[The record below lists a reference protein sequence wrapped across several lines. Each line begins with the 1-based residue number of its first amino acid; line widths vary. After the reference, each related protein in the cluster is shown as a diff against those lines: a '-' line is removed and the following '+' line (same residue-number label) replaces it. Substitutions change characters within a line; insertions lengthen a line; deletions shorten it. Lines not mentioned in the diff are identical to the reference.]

1 MNILYKAIS
10 DVGRKR
16 SANEDSF
23 FADPELKLFVVADG
37 MGGHAAGEVA
47 SKIAVESIQEFIR
60 FTNDDKDITWPYE
73 YDETLS
79 LAGNRLKTAIQSAHA
94 RVLEATSQKK
104 EFQGMATTVVSILL
118 TDSKAQVAHVGDS
131 RAYLIRDGKLI
142 QLTSDHSWVNE
153 QLRTG
158 AITSAQARNH
168 PYRNIVTRA
177 LGGPNPV
184 DVDVAEEPLQEGD
197 IILLCSD
204 GLNTMISDD
213 DILEIVDRNKADLE
227 KAGEELIQTAN
238 QNGGEDNV
246 TAILVKYHA
255 ENSVMSVE

>member
-1 MNILYKAIS
+1 MNISYKAIS

-16 SANEDSF
+16 SANEDNY
-23 FADPELKLFVVADG
+23 FADGELNLFVVADG

-47 SKIAVESIQEFIR
+47 SKIAVESIQDFVR
-60 FTNDDKDITWPYE
+60 NTSADRDITWPYE
-73 YDETLS
+73 FDETLS
-79 LAGNRLKTAIQSAHA
+79 MAGNRLKSAIQTAHA
-94 RVLEATSQKK
+94 KVLEVTSQKK
-104 EFQGMATTVVSILL
+104 EFQGMATTVVSILVENA
-118 TDSKAQVAHVGDS
+118 KAQVAHVGDS
-131 RAYLIRDGKLI
+131 RAYLVREGKLI

-158 AITSAQARNH
+158 AITSQQARNH

-184 DVDVAEEPLQEGD
+184 DVDVTEEPMQEGD

-204 GLNTMISDD
+204 GLNTMITDENIL
-213 DILEIVDRNKADLE
+213 DIVHRNKEDLDL
-227 KAGEELIQTAN
+227 ACQELINTAN

-246 TAILVKYHA
+246 TAILIKYNG
-255 ENSVMSVE
+255 E

>member
-1 MNILYKAIS
+1 MSITFKAIS

-16 SANEDSF
+16 TANEDNYL
-23 FADPELKLFVVADG
+23 ADGDLKLFVVADG

-47 SKIAVESIQEFIR
+47 SKIAVESIQDFIR
-60 FTNDDKDITWPYE
+60 FTSNDKEITWPYE
-73 YDETLS
+73 FDETLS
-79 LAGNRLKTAIQSAHA
+79 MAGNRLKCAIQTAHA
-94 RVLEATSQKK
+94 KVLETTSQRK
-104 EFQGMATTVVSILL
+104 EFQGMATTVVGILVEN
-118 TDSKAQVAHVGDS
+118 SKAEVAHVGDS
-131 RAYLIRDGKLI
+131 RAYMIRDGKLI

-184 DVDVAEEPLQEGD
+184 DVDVSEEAMREGD

-204 GLNTMISDD
+204 GLNTMITDEE
-213 DILEIVDRNKADLE
+213 ILEIVSRNLEDLDKACQDL
-227 KAGEELIQTAN
+227 ITTAN
-238 QNGGEDNV
+238 QHGGEDNV
-246 TAILVKYHA
+246 TAILVKY
-255 ENSVMSVE
+255 NG

>member
-1 MNILYKAIS
+1 MKIIYHALS

-16 SANEDSF
+16 SANEDSYL
-23 FADPELKLFVVADG
+23 ADGKLQLFVVADG

-47 SKIAVESIQEFIR
+47 SRIAVESIEDFI
-60 FTNDDKDITWPYE
+60 TYTSNDKEITWPFE
-73 YDETLS
+73 FDETLS
-79 LAGNRLKTAIQSAHA
+79 MAGNRLKSAIQTAHA
-94 RVLEATSQKK
+94 KVLEATSQKK
-104 EFQGMATTVVSILL
+104 EFQGMATTVVAVLVE
-118 TDSKAQVAHVGDS
+118 DGKAQVAHVGDS
-131 RAYLIRDGKLI
+131 RAYMVREGKLI

-158 AITSAQARNH
+158 AITSQQARNH

-184 DVDVAEEPLQEGD
+184 DVDVSEEPLQKSD

-204 GLNTMISDD
+204 GLNTMITDEQIL
-213 DILEIVDRNKADLE
+213 DILTRNQDDLE
-227 KAGEELIQTAN
+227 KACQELISTAN

-246 TAILVKYHA
+246 TAVLVKR
-255 ENSVMSVE
+255 EE

>member
-1 MNILYKAIS
+1 MNISYKAIS

-16 SANEDSF
+16 SANEDSYY
-23 FADPELKLFVVADG
+23 ADGDLNLFVVADG

-47 SKIAVESIQEFIR
+47 SKVAVESIQDFIKN
-60 FTNDDKDITWPYE
+60 TNADRDITWPYE
-73 YDETLS
+73 FDETLS
-79 LAGNRLKTAIQSAHA
+79 MAGNRLKSAIQTAHA
-94 RVLEATSQKK
+94 KVLEVTSQKK
-104 EFQGMATTVVSILL
+104 EFQGMATTVVSILVENG
-118 TDSKAQVAHVGDS
+118 KAQVAHVGDS
-131 RAYLIRDGKLI
+131 RAYLVREGKLI

-158 AITSAQARNH
+158 AITSQQARNH

-184 DVDVAEEPLQEGD
+184 DVDVTEEPMQAGD

-204 GLNTMISDD
+204 GLNTMITDEN
-213 DILEIVDRNKADLE
+213 ILEIIDRNKADLDQ
-227 KAGEELIQTAN
+227 ACQELINTAN

-246 TAILVKYHA
+246 TAILVKYEGA
-255 ENSVMSVE
+255 

>member
-1 MNILYKAIS
+1 MKILYKAIS

-16 SANEDSF
+16 SANEDSY
-23 FADPELKLFVVADG
+23 FADGDLNLFVVADG

-47 SKIAVESIQEFIR
+47 SKIAVESIQDFVR
-60 FTNDDKDITWPYE
+60 FTNNDKDITWPYE
-73 YDETLS
+73 FDESLS
-79 LAGNRLKTAIQSAHA
+79 MAGNRLKTAIQSAHA
-94 RVLEATSQKK
+94 KVLEATSQKK
-104 EFQGMATTVVSILL
+104 EFQGMATTVVAILVN
-118 TDSKAQVAHVGDS
+118 DEKAQVAHVGDS
-131 RAYLIRDGKLI
+131 RAYMVREDRLI

-158 AITSAQARNH
+158 AITSQQARNH

-184 DVDVAEEPLQEGD
+184 DVDVNEEPLQDGD

-204 GLNTMISDD
+204 GLNTMITDE
-213 DILEIVDRNKADLE
+213 DILSIIARNKENIEA
-227 KAGEELIQTAN
+227 ACQELINTAN

-246 TAILVKYHA
+246 TSILVKFQA
-255 ENSVMSVE
+255 

>member
-1 MNILYKAIS
+1 MTITYKAIS

-16 SANEDSF
+16 SANEDSY
-23 FADPELKLFVVADG
+23 FADGDLNLFVVADG

-47 SKIAVESIQEFIR
+47 SKIAVEAIQDFIR
-60 FTNDDKDITWPYE
+60 FTNNDKDITWPYE
-73 YDETLS
+73 FDESLS
-79 LAGNRLKTAIQSAHA
+79 MAGNRIKTAIQSAHA
-94 RVLEATSQKK
+94 KVLEATSQKK
-104 EFQGMATTVVSILL
+104 EFQGMATTVVAILVNGE
-118 TDSKAQVAHVGDS
+118 KAQVAHVGDS
-131 RAYLIRDGKLI
+131 RAYMVREDRLI

-158 AITSAQARNH
+158 AITSQQARNH

-184 DVDVAEEPLQEGD
+184 DVDVNEEPLQDGD

-204 GLNTMISDD
+204 GLNTMILDE
-213 DILEIVDRNKADLE
+213 DILSIINRNKEDIEA
-227 KAGEELIQTAN
+227 ACQELITTAN

-246 TAILVKYHA
+246 TSILVKYNA
-255 ENSVMSVE
+255 

>member
-1 MNILYKAIS
+1 MKITYKAIS

-16 SANEDSF
+16 SANEDSY
-23 FADPELKLFVVADG
+23 FADSELSLFVVADG

-47 SKIAVESIQEFIR
+47 SKIAVESIQDFIR
-60 FTNDDKDITWPYE
+60 FTNSDKDITWPYE
-73 YDETLS
+73 FDETLS
-79 LAGNRLKTAIQSAHA
+79 MAGNRLKTAIQSAHA
-94 RVLEATSQKK
+94 KVLEATSQKK
-104 EFQGMATTVVSILL
+104 EFQGMATTVVSILMDD
-118 TDSKAQVAHVGDS
+118 TKAEVAHVGDS
-131 RAYLIRDGKLI
+131 RAYLVRGDRLI

-158 AITSAQARNH
+158 AITSQQARNH

-184 DVDVAEEPLQEGD
+184 DVDVTEEPMQDGD

-204 GLNTMISDD
+204 GLNTMIPDEEILSIVAKSRDD
-213 DILEIVDRNKADLE
+213 LDKAC
-227 KAGEELIQTAN
+227 EELINTAN

-246 TAILVKYHA
+246 TAILVKYH
-255 ENSVMSVE
+255 S

>member
-1 MNILYKAIS
+1 MKISYKAIS

-16 SANEDSF
+16 SANEDSY
-23 FADPELKLFVVADG
+23 FADGELNLFVVADG

-47 SKIAVESIQEFIR
+47 SKVAVETILDFIR
-60 FTNDDKDITWPYE
+60 NTSNDKDITWPYE
-73 YDETLS
+73 FDETLS
-79 LAGNRLKTAIQSAHA
+79 MAGNRLKSAIQSAHA
-94 RVLEATSQKK
+94 KVLEVTSQKK
-104 EFQGMATTVVSILL
+104 EFQGMATTVVSILVENG
-118 TDSKAQVAHVGDS
+118 KAQVAHVGDS
-131 RAYLIRDGKLI
+131 RAYMVRDGTLI

-158 AITSAQARNH
+158 AITSQQARNH

-184 DVDVAEEPLQEGD
+184 DVDVTEEPMREGD

-204 GLNTMISDD
+204 GLNTMITDEQ
-213 DILEIVDRNKADLE
+213 ILEIISRSGNDIGQACQ
-227 KAGEELIQTAN
+227 ELVNTAN

-246 TAILVKYHA
+246 TAILIRDDSA
-255 ENSVMSVE
+255 E

>member
-1 MNILYKAIS
+1 MNISFKAIS

-16 SANEDSF
+16 SANEDSY
-23 FADPELKLFVVADG
+23 FADGDLNLFVVADG

-47 SKIAVESIQEFIR
+47 SKIAVESIQDFVR
-60 FTNDDKDITWPYE
+60 FTNNDKDITWPYE
-73 YDETLS
+73 FDESLS
-79 LAGNRLKTAIQSAHA
+79 MAGNRLKTAIQSAHA
-94 RVLEATSQKK
+94 KVLEATSQKK
-104 EFQGMATTVVSILL
+104 EFQGMATTVVAILVN
-118 TDSKAQVAHVGDS
+118 DERAQVAHVGDS
-131 RAYLIRDGKLI
+131 RAYMVREDRLI

-158 AITSAQARNH
+158 AITSQQARNH

-184 DVDVAEEPLQEGD
+184 DVDVNEEPLQDGD

-204 GLNTMISDD
+204 GLNTMITDE
-213 DILEIVDRNKADLE
+213 DILNIIARNKEDIDA
-227 KAGEELIQTAN
+227 ACQELISTAN

-246 TAILVKYHA
+246 TSILVKFHA
-255 ENSVMSVE
+255 

>member
-1 MNILYKAIS
+1 MNITFKATS

-23 FADPELKLFVVADG
+23 FVDPELNLFVVADG

-47 SKIAVESIQEFIR
+47 SKIAVDSIQEFVR
-60 FTNDDKDITWPYE
+60 FTNNDKEITWPYE
-73 YDETLS
+73 YDESLS
-79 LAGNRLKTAIQSAHA
+79 LAGNRIKTAIQSAHA
-94 RVLEATSQKK
+94 KVLEATAQKK
-104 EFQGMATTVVSILL
+104 EFQGMATTVVSILMA
-118 TDSKAQVAHVGDS
+118 DGKALIAHVGDS
-131 RAYLIRDGKLI
+131 RAYLVRDEKLI

-158 AITSAQARNH
+158 AITSQQARSH

-184 DVDVAEEPLQEGD
+184 EVDVTEEEMQDGD
-197 IILLCSD
+197 TILLCSD

-213 DILEIVDRNKADLE
+213 DILDIVSRNGKDLDKAC
-227 KAGEELIQTAN
+227 EELISAAN
-238 QNGGEDNV
+238 QNGGEDNI
-246 TAILVKYHA
+246 TAVLVQFHS
-255 ENSVMSVE
+255 E

>member
-1 MNILYKAIS
+1 MTELMKIIYHAIS

-16 SANEDSF
+16 SANEDSYL
-23 FADPELKLFVVADG
+23 ADGKLLLFVVADG

-47 SKIAVESIQEFIR
+47 SRIAVESIEDFIT
-60 FTNDDKDITWPYE
+60 FTNNDKEITWPFE
-73 YDETLS
+73 FDETLTM
-79 LAGNRLKTAIQSAHA
+79 AGNRLKSAIQTAHA
-94 RVLEATSQKK
+94 KVLEATSQKK
-104 EFQGMATTVVSILL
+104 EFQGMATTVVAVLVE
-118 TDSKAQVAHVGDS
+118 DDKAQVAHVGDS
-131 RAYLIRDGKLI
+131 RAYMVREDKLI

-158 AITSAQARNH
+158 AITSQQARNH

-184 DVDVAEEPLQEGD
+184 DVDISEETLKNGD

-204 GLNTMISDD
+204 GLNTMVTDEQIL
-213 DILEIVDRNKADLE
+213 DILTRNREDLE
-227 KAGEELIQTAN
+227 KACQELISTAN

-246 TAILVKYHA
+246 TAVLVKC
-255 ENSVMSVE
+255 EE

>member
-1 MNILYKAIS
+1 MKITYKAIS

-16 SANEDSF
+16 SANEDSY
-23 FADPELKLFVVADG
+23 FADGDLNLFVVADG

-47 SKIAVESIQEFIR
+47 SKIAVEAIQDFIR
-60 FTNDDKDITWPYE
+60 FTNNDKDITWPYE
-73 YDETLS
+73 FDESLS
-79 LAGNRLKTAIQSAHA
+79 MAGNRLKTAIQSAHA
-94 RVLEATSQKK
+94 KVLEATSQKK
-104 EFQGMATTVVSILL
+104 EFQGMATTVVSVLMG
-118 TDSKAQVAHVGDS
+118 DGKAQVAHVGDS
-131 RAYLIRDGKLI
+131 RAYLVRGDRLI

-158 AITSAQARNH
+158 AITSQQARNH

-184 DVDVAEEPLQEGD
+184 DVDVNEEPMQDGD

-204 GLNTMISDD
+204 GLNTMITDE
-213 DILEIVDRNKADLE
+213 DILKIVAEARDDLDQ
-227 KAGEELIQTAN
+227 ACQNLINTAN

-246 TAILVKYHA
+246 TAILIKY
-255 ENSVMSVE
+255 NN

>member
-1 MNILYKAIS
+1 MKISYKAKS

-16 SANEDSF
+16 SANEDNF
-23 FADPELKLFVVADG
+23 FADGDMNLFVVADG

-47 SKIAVESIQEFIR
+47 SKIAVESIQDFIR
-60 FTNDDKDITWPYE
+60 NTSSDKEITWPYE
-73 YDETLS
+73 FDETLS
-79 LAGNRLKTAIQSAHA
+79 MGGNRLKSAIQTAHA
-94 RVLEATSQKK
+94 KVLETTTQKK
-104 EFQGMATTVVSILL
+104 EFQGMATTVVSIMFE
-118 TDSKAQVAHVGDS
+118 DGKAQVAHVGDS
-131 RAYLIRDGKLI
+131 RAYLIRNGKLI

-158 AITSAQARNH
+158 AISSSQARNH

-184 DVDVAEEPLQEGD
+184 DVDVMEEEMNDGD
-197 IILLCSD
+197 IVLLCSD

-213 DILEIVDRNKADLE
+213 QILEIVSRNQDDLDKACQ
-227 KAGEELIQTAN
+227 ELIDTAN

-246 TAILVKYHA
+246 TAILVKFNQEA
-255 ENSVMSVE
+255 

>member
-1 MNILYKAIS
+1 MKISYKAIS

-16 SANEDSF
+16 SANEDSY
-23 FADPELKLFVVADG
+23 FADGDLNLFVVADG

-47 SKIAVESIQEFIR
+47 SKIAVESIQDFVR
-60 FTNDDKDITWPYE
+60 FTNNDKDITWPYE
-73 YDETLS
+73 FDESLS
-79 LAGNRLKTAIQSAHA
+79 MAGNRLKTAIQSAHA
-94 RVLEATSQKK
+94 KVLEATSQKK
-104 EFQGMATTVVSILL
+104 EFQGMATTVVAILVN
-118 TDSKAQVAHVGDS
+118 DEKAQVAHVGDS
-131 RAYLIRDGKLI
+131 RAYMVREDRLI

-158 AITSAQARNH
+158 AITSQQARNH

-184 DVDVAEEPLQEGD
+184 DVDVNEEPLQDGD

-204 GLNTMISDD
+204 GLNTMITDE
-213 DILEIVDRNKADLE
+213 DILSIIARNKEDIEA
-227 KAGEELIQTAN
+227 ACQELITTAN

-246 TAILVKYHA
+246 TSILVKFQA
-255 ENSVMSVE
+255 

>member
-1 MNILYKAIS
+1 MKLTYKAIS

-16 SANEDSF
+16 SANEDSY
-23 FADPELKLFVVADG
+23 FADPELNLFVVADG

-60 FTNDDKDITWPYE
+60 FTNNDNDITWPYE
-73 YDETLS
+73 FDESLS
-79 LAGNRLKTAIQSAHA
+79 MSGNRLKTAIQSAHSK
-94 RVLEATSQKK
+94 VLEATSQKK
-104 EFQGMATTVVSILL
+104 EFQGMATTVVSILVS
-118 TDSKAQVAHVGDS
+118 DKKAQVAHVGDS
-131 RAYLIRDGKLI
+131 RAYLVREDKLI

-158 AITSAQARNH
+158 AITSQQARNH

-184 DVDVAEEPLQEGD
+184 DVDVSEEPLQEND

-204 GLNTMISDD
+204 GLNTMITDEE
-213 DILEIVDRNKADLE
+213 ILNIINRNKDDLE
-227 KAGEELIQTAN
+227 RACQELIDTAN

-246 TAILVKYHA
+246 TAILVKYLG
-255 ENSVMSVE
+255 

>member
-1 MNILYKAIS
+1 MKLSFKAVS

-16 SANEDSF
+16 TANEDSF
-23 FADPELKLFVVADG
+23 FADPELRLFVVADG

-47 SKIAVESIQEFIR
+47 SKIAVDSIQDFVR
-60 FTNDDKDITWPYE
+60 FTNNDKDITWPYE
-73 YDETLS
+73 FDESLS

-94 RVLEATSQKK
+94 KVLEATSQKK
-104 EFQGMATTVVSILL
+104 EFQGMATTVVSILM
-118 TDSKAQVAHVGDS
+118 TDGKAEVAHVGDS
-131 RAYLIRDGKLI
+131 RAYLIREDKLI

-158 AITSAQARNH
+158 AITSQQARNH

-184 DVDVAEEPLQEGD
+184 DVDVSEEPMQDGY

-204 GLNTMISDD
+204 GLNTMIPDEE
-213 DILEIVDRNKADLE
+213 ILEIVCRGRDDLDKAC
-227 KAGEELIQTAN
+227 EELISTAN

-255 ENSVMSVE
+255 

>member
-1 MNILYKAIS
+1 MNISYKAIS

-16 SANEDSF
+16 SANEDSYY
-23 FADPELKLFVVADG
+23 ADGDLNLFVVADG

-47 SKIAVESIQEFIR
+47 SKVAVESIQDFVR
-60 FTNDDKDITWPYE
+60 NTSNDKDITWPYE
-73 YDETLS
+73 FDETLS
-79 LAGNRLKTAIQSAHA
+79 MAGNRIKSAIQTAHA
-94 RVLEATSQKK
+94 KVLEVTSQKK
-104 EFQGMATTVVSILL
+104 EYQGMATTVVSILVEN
-118 TDSKAQVAHVGDS
+118 SKAQVAHVGDS
-131 RAYLIRDGKLI
+131 RAYLVREGKLI

-158 AITSAQARNH
+158 AITSQQARNH

-184 DVDVAEEPLQEGD
+184 DVDVTEEEMQNGD

-213 DILEIVDRNKADLE
+213 QILEIISGNQDDLDKACQ
-227 KAGEELIQTAN
+227 ELINTAN

-246 TAILVKYHA
+246 TAILVKYTA
-255 ENSVMSVE
+255 